1 MAQETFCFVFD
12 FLVLLLLLFMLL
24 SKKVHA
30 LVVINLISNNM
41 IIILQVIS
49 KLNKYVKL
57 NLIEMFKQ
65 FWGNSNEKAVSL
77 MWQNINFKCI

>member
-12 FLVLLLLLFMLL
+12 FLVLLVLLFMLL

-41 IIILQVIS
+41 IIIVQVIS
-49 KLNKYVKL
+49 KLNKCDKL
-57 NLIEMFKQ
+57 NLIEMFK
-65 FWGNSNEKAVSL
+65 
-77 MWQNINFKCI
+77 